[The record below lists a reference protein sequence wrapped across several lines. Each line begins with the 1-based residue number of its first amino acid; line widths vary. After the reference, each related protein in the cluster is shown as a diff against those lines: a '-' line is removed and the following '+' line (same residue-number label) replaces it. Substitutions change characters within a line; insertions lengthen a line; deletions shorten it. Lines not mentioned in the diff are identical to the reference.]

1 MLEENKMAAI
11 MEQIE
16 NAGLFSR
23 YDFCIEESQQ
33 FIELY
38 KNCELKLTTMGR
50 GVDEEKDFFLTLGA
64 AALTAI
70 KLHNGD
76 CPSYISMV

>member
-1 MLEENKMAAI
+1 MAVI

-16 NAGLFSR
+16 KEGLFNR
-23 YDFCIEESQQ
+23 YSFCIEDGQQ

-38 KNCELKLTTMGR
+38 KNSELKLTTMGR

-64 AALTAI
+64 AARTAI
-70 KLHNGD
+70 KLHDGD
-76 CPSYISMV
+76 RPGYLSRV